1 MKREVIDMMN
11 KEIKVQLTNNPLENI
26 KIMAPLLDKREQ
38 ENAYIYILGL
48 YNGTISRKSSDKKA
62 G

>member
-1 MKREVIDMMN
+1 MMN

-38 ENAYIYILGL
+38 ENAYIYIWGL